1 MSAKTRS
8 SVAVQRRAYASV
20 FSALG
25 DDRRLALIARLAS
38 GLPCS
43 ISELTRGSRV
53 TRQAISKH
61 LRVLET
67 AGIVRSVRHGREQR
81 FEFRPHPIGE
91 AKRYLDFVS
100 AQWDEAL
107 GQLKSFVEK

>member
-1 MSAKTRS
+1 MSPRTRS
-8 SVAVQRRAYASV
+8 SVAAQRRAHASV

-25 DDRRLALIARLAS
+25 DDTRLALIAHLAN

-43 ISELTRGSRV
+43 ISELTRDSRV

-67 AGIVRSVRHGREQR
+67 VGMVRSVRHGREHR
-81 FEFRPHPIGE
+81 FEFRPHSIDE
-91 AKRYLDFVS
+91 AKRYLEFVS

-107 GQLKSFVEK
+107 GRLKSFVEK

>member
-1 MSAKTRS
+1 MSPKNHS
-8 SVAVQRRAYASV
+8 SVAAQRRAHAFV

-25 DDRRLALIARLAS
+25 DEIRLALIARLAS

-43 ISELTRGSRV
+43 ISELTQGSRV

-67 AGIVRSVRHGREQR
+67 AGMVRSVRHGREHR
-81 FEFRPHPIGE
+81 FEFRPQPINE
-91 AKRYLDFVS
+91 AKHYLDFVS

-107 GQLKSFVEK
+107 GRLKSFVEK